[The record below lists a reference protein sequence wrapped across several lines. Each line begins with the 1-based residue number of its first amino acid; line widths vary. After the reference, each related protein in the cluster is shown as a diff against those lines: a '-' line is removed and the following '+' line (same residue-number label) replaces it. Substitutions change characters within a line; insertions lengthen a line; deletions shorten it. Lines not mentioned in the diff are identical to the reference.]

1 MYTGRYSVSPHLYR
15 EILGNRT
22 LIQGETQHLAGLWL
36 SVSPGSLWQEMVEI
50 QQRLFINH
58 NLLTIMNTQT
68 WKDIPGFV
76 GKYQVSDL
84 GKVRSIVRTSD
95 GYEQIGKEL
104 KGNTTDHGYQ
114 RVILTKSR
122 LRSKHYYVHR
132 LVAITFLGDYTAD
145 ELEVAHN
152 DGNKLNNKL
161 ENLRWTTS
169 KDNSA
174 DQLRHGTR
182 NQGEKHGC
190 AKLTAKDVTMMRGLR
205 GLGATL
211 QYIADLYGI
220 SNSHCHR
227 IISGQAWSHV

>member
-1 MYTGRYSVSPHLYR
+1 MVRSGAT
-15 EILGNRT
+15 
-22 LIQGETQHLAGLWL
+22 
-36 SVSPGSLWQEMVEI
+36 PGIAV
-50 QQRLFINH
+50 INH
-58 NLLTIMNTQT
+58 KLLTIMNTQT

-104 KGNTTDHGYQ
+104 KGWVNDSGYQ
-114 RVILTKSR
+114 KVDLNSSS
-122 LRSKHYYVHR
+122 LRRKTLSVHR
-132 LVAITFLGDYTAD
+132 LVAIAFLGDYTED

-190 AKLTAKDVTMMRGLR
+190 ARLTAKDVTMMRGLR

-227 IISGQAWSHV
+227 IVSGQAWSHI